1 MIFPAAPEK
10 RPAISRR
17 KAVFFALVALI
28 LFFAAVTYLLSRLER
43 RGAIRTDNRDDA
55 AVYVPAD
62 LLERKT
68 VAGVDTWFFG
78 GTDQLRG
85 RVLVDKPADVYRIVC
100 VGGSFIMGFP
110 YTKAD
115 MLSPG
120 LAGIPQWLQL
130 ELAARYPSRRFEV
143 INLGVAGQNSTRVA
157 ELVERFQAV
166 RPDLVVVATGNNEG
180 QKAPSA
186 FSRALHQWILY
197 RVMKKTLVAPVADS
211 RRPLFTPQDPDLRM
225 IEETY
230 RGNLRRIV
238 RSCTSRKVP
247 LILATLP
254 INLRFHGFANDP
266 VPNSAAES
274 DDPRLIEG
282 KALISAGEYQKAR
295 EKLLQSRDQIF
306 ATYYLALSY
315 DLQDRFDKARDLYR
329 AFAQMNPLNR
339 ARPSFNEDVRA
350 LANTDGVYLVDLE
363 ADVESFS
370 VGRIPHFAFFLDYCH
385 LKWWGYQMMAR
396 QIAKKLVAAGLI
408 PAGAGEPLPP
418 PSQSDLIAK
427 NHLEALVGLD
437 ESADRELFVD
447 VWEKGDGSFPRQ
459 MRLDL
464 IADYS
469 RPGVISRPLSP
480 NTPGPS
486 TAE

>member
-1 MIFPAAPEK
+1 MISPVAPEK
-10 RPAISRR
+10 RPALSKR
-17 KAVFFALVALI
+17 KGVIFTLVALI
-28 LFFAAVTYLLSRLER
+28 LFFAALTFLLSRLER
-43 RGAIRTDNRDDA
+43 RGTIRTDDKDDA
-55 AVYVPAD
+55 ALYVPTD
-62 LLERKT
+62 ILERKT

-85 RVLVDKPADVYRIVC
+85 RVSVEKPADTYRILC

-115 MLSPG
+115 MTTPG
-120 LAGIPQWLQL
+120 FAGIPHWLSL

-143 INLGVAGQNSTRVA
+143 INLGIAGQNSTRVA
-157 ELVERFQAV
+157 ELVERFLAV
-166 RPDLVVVATGNNEG
+166 RPDLVVVESGNNEG
-180 QKAPSA
+180 QTAPSA

-197 RVMKKTLVAPVADS
+197 RVMKKALVAPVADS
-211 RRPLFTPQDPDLRM
+211 RRPLFTPQDPDIRL

-238 RSCTSRKVP
+238 QACTGRKVP

-254 INLRFHGFANDP
+254 INLRFHGFSNDP
-266 VPNSAAES
+266 VPNSATES
-274 DDPRLIEG
+274 DDPLLIEG
-282 KALISAGEYQKAR
+282 KALLSDGEYRKAR

-315 DLQDRFDKARDLYR
+315 DLQDQFDQARDLYR

-350 LANTDGVYLVDLE
+350 LANTAGVYLVDLE

-370 VGRIPHFAFFLDYCH
+370 IGRIPHFAFFLDYCH
-385 LKWWGYQMMAR
+385 LKWWGNQLMAR
-396 QIAKKLVAAGLI
+396 QIAKKLVATGLI
-408 PAGAGEPLPP
+408 PAADGEPLPP
-418 PSQSDLIAK
+418 PNQNDLLAK
-427 NHLEALVGLD
+427 NNLEALVRLD
-437 ESADRELFVD
+437 ESVGRELFVE
-447 VWEKGDGSFPRQ
+447 VWEKGEGLFPRQ
-459 MRLDL
+459 LRLDL
-464 IADYS
+464 ITDYS
-469 RPGVISRPLSP
+469 RPGDPPRLLSP